1 MKRLAALLVVVILMS
16 GCTGKGEQLERA
28 MALRSKMLVS
38 RCTFTAQITAD
49 YGDKLYE
56 FTMDCQADANGNL
69 QFSVCQPESIAG
81 VTGQVSQSEG
91 KLTFDNDK
99 AVAFELLADGQL
111 APVAAPWVL
120 IRTLRSGYLTSC
132 AQEGEMLRVAIDD
145 SYEED
150 ALHLDIWLDSQDLPA
165 RGEILWQGRRI
176 LSIRV
181 VNFCFL

>member
-1 MKRLAALLVVVILMS
+1 MKRIVAAVLMLILLS
-16 GCTGKGEQLERA
+16 GCSGKHAQLENV
-28 MALRSKMLVS
+28 MALRSKMLVRS
-38 RCTFTAQITAD
+38 YTFTAQITAD

-56 FTMDCQADANGNL
+56 FAMDCQVDGQGNV
-69 QFSVCQPESIAG
+69 QFAVSKPESISG
-81 VTGQVSQSEG
+81 VTGQISQSEG
-91 KLTFDNDK
+91 KLTFDHDK

-120 IRTLRSGYLTSC
+120 IRALRSGYLTSC

-150 ALHLDIWLDSQDLPA
+150 ALHLDIWLDSQERPV

-176 LSIRV
+176 LSMKV